1 MRELNNIRPIVRVF
15 SKKKKSKQKCGLYTR
30 LDAFRDPVRELSYF
44 VSDWLRTKVRPGITG
59 TDLCDSGSKSWKSKY
74 FHAEIIYSF
83 WWKKKM

>member
-44 VSDWLRTKVRPGITG
+44 VSD
-59 TDLCDSGSKSWKSKY
+59 
-74 FHAEIIYSF
+74 
-83 WWKKKM
+83 